1 MATKTKPPRVIKTY
15 AQLETVGDRAPFAKR
30 MRELREEVG
39 ATQSQVADA
48 LGVSQV
54 TVNDME
60 AIRILFRRRD
70 LVTIAHLYRMPVSRA
85 FPGVR

>member
-1 MATKTKPPRVIKTY
+1 MATKTKTRAIKTY
-15 AQLETVGDRAPFAKR
+15 AQLETAGDRAPYAKR

-39 ATQSQVADA
+39 ATQAEVAQA

-60 AIRILFRRRD
+60 ANRILFRRRD
-70 LVTIAHLYRMPVSRA
+70 LVCIAHLYRMTVSRA